1 MSYSRLHTQTRVLGL
16 PYTFLENCSK
26 NQAEDRKGKLP
37 SFARVKFYR
46 MNSLKC
52 YKVFVRNQLTKWT
65 STIVGSQ
72 VKHLVPLRDQM
83 LQEEVA
89 RQQANE
95 RLRRQFAAQANIIG
109 PWIQTKM
116 EVRSH
121 AGRRR
126 NQPLCR

>member
-1 MSYSRLHTQTRVLGL
+1 MTKSGAALDQHHQRV
-16 PYTFLENCSK
+16 C
-26 NQAEDRKGKLP
+26 
-37 SFARVKFYR
+37 
-46 MNSLKC
+46 
-52 YKVFVRNQLTKWT
+52 FVYPAP
-65 STIVGSQ
+65 Q

-116 EVRSH
+116 DVRGSCNTSLSDF
-121 AGRRR
+121 GFSV
-126 NQPLCR
+126 LY